1 MPRARPQVAVR
12 EAGPDDIDV
21 VVAFGETLRAA
32 GVLPRRTGLG
42 RVAPAEEAYAE
53 VLNDPD
59 LRVVLAV
66 DESDGPLGMA
76 IFVHAPA
83 TSLLDIPALHVTHVV
98 VADPHR
104 RKGVG
109 RALVGA
115 AAAHAEELGLE
126 QVVVNVAHG
135 AREANRFYARLGF
148 APHAVRRVAPVT
160 ALRRRLAGEH
170 EQVVRRRAL
179 RR

>member
-12 EAGPDDIDV
+12 EAGPADLDV
-21 VVAFGETLRAA
+21 VVAFGEALRAA
-32 GVLPRRTGLG
+32 GALPRRAGPV
-42 RVAPAEEAYAE
+42 RVSLAEGYAD
-53 VLNDPD
+53 VLHDPD
-59 LRVVLAV
+59 RRVLLAV
-66 DESDGPLGMA
+66 DESDQPLGMA
-76 IFVHAPA
+76 ILVSTPA

-98 VADPHR
+98 VADRHR

-115 AAAHAEELGLE
+115 AAAHAEVLGLE
-126 QVVVNVAHG
+126 QVVVSVAHG

-148 APHAVRRVAPVT
+148 APLVVRRVAPVA

-170 EQVVRRRAL
+170 EQVLRRRAL